1 MKTAAPLVALAAAST
16 AAAQNTTVSC
26 SKGVHLLVSRGSAE
40 DPGPG
45 RLGPLADD
53 IVAAIPDSAIESIVY
68 PATFDDYGLSVA
80 DGAEALTAALDR
92 YSDACP
98 NGKVVLLG
106 YSQGAHVTL
115 DALCGRE
122 ESTGAFAFNETTP
135 IPESIVDKSVIA
147 VILYGDPTHMANATW
162 NKGNSTRDGLFGR
175 DDTAACEPY
184 APKIASWCDTGDVY
198 CDRGN
203 NTEIHGG
210 YFAIYDDDALD
221 FVVDRWNAT
230 LEEEAEAAASGT
242 SGAPAQPSE
251 TGAAGGNNNESAAVG
266 VRAGWGALAVAAMVG
281 YLAL

>member
-1 MKTAAPLVALAAAST
+1 MKTTAPLVALAAAST

-53 IVAAIPDSAIESIVY
+53 IVAAIPGSAIESIVY

-147 VILYGDPTHMANATW
+147 VILYGDPTHIPLHQ
-162 NKGNSTRDGLFGR
+162 LFGR

-210 YFAIYDDDALD
+210 YFALYDDDAVD

-242 SGAPAQPSE
+242 SGAPSQPTE
-251 TGAAGGNNNESAAVG
+251 TGAAGGNNESAAVG

>member
-1 MKTAAPLVALAAAST
+1 MHLIYAADRDESSPNGNGSSVQWGSVFDEATMPACGRTGSIRKPRPSSRSIAAVVVGPYIRASQE
-16 AAAQNTTVSC
+16 APFAFDTV
-26 SKGVHLLVSRGSAE
+26 LLRPSPSSPHQRQDEDHRASRGSRRRLDGRCPEHHRQLLQGRPPARVARFRR
-40 DPGPG
+40 GP
-45 RLGPLADD
+45 RPRPSRPLADD

-162 NKGNSTRDGLFGR
+162 NKGNSTRDGVRPTSVPF
-175 DDTAACEPY
+175 D
-184 APKIASWCDTGDVY
+184 SS
-198 CDRGN
+198 
-203 NTEIHGG
+203 
-210 YFAIYDDDALD
+210 DAQITN
-221 FVVDRWNAT
+221 R
-230 LEEEAEAAASGT
+230 
-242 SGAPAQPSE
+242 
-251 TGAAGGNNNESAAVG
+251 
-266 VRAGWGALAVAAMVG
+266 
-281 YLAL
+281 